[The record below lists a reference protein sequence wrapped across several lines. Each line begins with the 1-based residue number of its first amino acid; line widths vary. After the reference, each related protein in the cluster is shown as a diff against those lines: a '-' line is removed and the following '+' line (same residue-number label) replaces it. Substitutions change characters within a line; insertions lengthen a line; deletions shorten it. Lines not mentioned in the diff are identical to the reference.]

1 MSHPNNFVSI
11 GYFGK
16 VPTRGDFI
24 KATDNP
30 NLTILIDEW
39 LTRAMELF
47 NTEPRWKSLYDHIAP
62 MQFAILA
69 TRNQHALAGHLVA
82 SRDQADRRFP
92 FVSFGAFQ
100 ISQPSELLPYTPL
113 MLGRL
118 WSRLEIQTNQV
129 MQAEDASNALQQ
141 LCTNDILLDF
151 NMTNHAATLDEFL
164 SSNTLSTL
172 HNMLSAGGYQ
182 GDVRQIILA
191 LGLLLH
197 PVMASGASR
206 LDKSLVLPLPRDIQ
220 QRYLVAALWMK
231 IISPF
236 LLKADFE
243 LALLITRW
251 DNQRQILI
259 IGFDGASPRT
269 LQAAMDPPAGTGH
282 HIGFE
287 ETSWVEN
294 AISADYRLERLSSYL
309 AQPGLQLDTAVSHFK
324 EIFLG

>member
-1 MSHPNNFVSI
+1 MSHPTQYVSI

-30 NLTILIDEW
+30 NLINLVDDW
-39 LTRAMELF
+39 LTRTMELLS
-47 NTEPRWKSLYDHIAP
+47 TEPRWKIIYDNIAP
-62 MQFAILA
+62 IQFAILA

-92 FVSFGAFQ
+92 FVSLGTFQ
-100 ISQPSELLPYTPL
+100 VAQPSELLPYTPL
-113 MLGRL
+113 ILGRL

-129 MQAEDASNALQQ
+129 MQAEDASDALQQ

-151 NMTNHAATLDEFL
+151 SVLNHETALNDFMAKHTL
-164 SSNTLSTL
+164 NAL
-172 HNMLSAGGYQ
+172 HDMLIAGGYH
-182 GDVRQIILA
+182 GNLRQIILA

-220 QRYLVAALWMK
+220 QRYLVAALWMQ

-243 LALLITRW
+243 LTILITRL
-251 DNQRQILI
+251 DNRQVLI

-269 LQAAMDPPAGTGH
+269 LQATMDLSAGTGH

-287 ETSWVEN
+287 DTAWVEN
-294 AISADYRLERLSSYL
+294 AINTDYRLERLSSYL
-309 AQPGLQLDTAVSHFK
+309 AQPGLQIDTAASHFK

>member
-1 MSHPNNFVSI
+1 MSHPTQYVSI

-30 NLTILIDEW
+30 NLINLVDDW
-39 LTRAMELF
+39 LTRTMELLT
-47 NTEPRWKSLYDHIAP
+47 TEPRWKIIYDNIAP
-62 MQFAILA
+62 IQFAILA

-82 SRDQADRRFP
+82 NRDQADRRFP
-92 FVSFGAFQ
+92 FVSLGTFQ
-100 ISQPSELLPYTPL
+100 VAQPGELLPYMPL
-113 MLGRL
+113 ILGRL

-129 MQAEDASNALQQ
+129 MQAEDASDALQQ

-151 NMTNHAATLDEFL
+151 SALNHETALNDFMAKHTL
-164 SSNTLSTL
+164 NAL
-172 HNMLSAGGYQ
+172 HDMLIAGGYH
-182 GDVRQIILA
+182 GNLRQIILA

-220 QRYLVAALWMK
+220 QRYLVAALWMQ

-243 LALLITRW
+243 LTILITRL
-251 DNQRQILI
+251 DNRQVLI

-269 LQAAMDPPAGTGH
+269 LQATMDPSAGTGH

-287 ETSWVEN
+287 DTAWVEN
-294 AISADYRLERLSSYL
+294 AISTDYRLERLSSYL
-309 AQPGLQLDTAVSHFK
+309 TQPSLQLDTAASHFK

>member
-1 MSHPNNFVSI
+1 MSHPAHFVSI

-30 NLTILIDEW
+30 NLINLIDDW
-39 LTRAMELF
+39 LTRSMELF
-47 NTEPRWKSLYDHIAP
+47 SVEPRWKTIYDNIAP

-69 TRNQHALAGHLVA
+69 TRNPHALAGHLVA

-100 ISQPSELLPYTPL
+100 ITQPGELLPYTPL
-113 MLGRL
+113 MLSHL

-141 LCTNDILLDF
+141 LCTNDILLDLSVDNHEILF
-151 NMTNHAATLDEFL
+151 NDFMANH
-164 SSNTLSTL
+164 TLSAL
-172 HNMLSAGGYQ
+172 HDMLSVGGYH
-182 GDVRQIILA
+182 GNLRQIILA

-220 QRYLVAALWMK
+220 QRYLVAALWMQ

-243 LALLITRW
+243 LTLLVTRL
-251 DNQRQILI
+251 DNRQVLI

-269 LQAAMDPPAGTGH
+269 LQATMDPPAGTGH

-287 ETSWVEN
+287 DTAWVEN
-294 AISADYRLERLSSYL
+294 AISSDYRLERLSSYL
-309 AQPGLQLDTAVSHFK
+309 AQPSLQLDTAVSHFK

>member
-1 MSHPNNFVSI
+1 MNRPAHFVSI

-30 NLTILIDEW
+30 NLINLIDDW
-39 LTRAMELF
+39 LTRSMELF
-47 NTEPRWKSLYDHIAP
+47 SAEPRWKTIYDTIAP

-69 TRNQHALAGHLVA
+69 TRNPHALAGHLVA

-100 ISQPSELLPYTPL
+100 ITQPSELLPYTPL
-113 MLGRL
+113 MLSHL
-118 WSRLEIQTNQV
+118 WSRLEIQTNQA
-129 MQAEDASNALQQ
+129 MHAEDASHALQQ

-151 NMTNHAATLDEFL
+151 KVANHETLFNDFMA
-164 SSNTLSTL
+164 SHTLSTL
-172 HNMLSAGGYQ
+172 HTMLSTTSYH
-182 GDVRQIILA
+182 GDLRQIILA

-220 QRYLVAALWMK
+220 QRYLVATLWMQ

-243 LALLITRW
+243 LTLLITRM
-251 DNQRQILI
+251 DNQQVLI

-269 LQAAMDPPAGTGH
+269 LQATMDPPAGAGH
-282 HIGFE
+282 HISFE
-287 ETSWVEN
+287 DTTWVEN
-294 AISADYRLERLSSYL
+294 AISTDYRLERLSSYL
-309 AQPGLQLDTAVSHFK
+309 AQPSLQLDTAVSHFK